1 MLTWVLPGDSDRK
14 LGILVSNSPFPR
26 ALLQGLSVLTK
37 TVVTTNPSNRP
48 EKGGLSF

>member
-1 MLTWVLPGDSDRK
+1 MLTWVLPGDLDRE

-37 TVVTTNPSNRP
+37 TVVTTNPSN
-48 EKGGLSF
+48 